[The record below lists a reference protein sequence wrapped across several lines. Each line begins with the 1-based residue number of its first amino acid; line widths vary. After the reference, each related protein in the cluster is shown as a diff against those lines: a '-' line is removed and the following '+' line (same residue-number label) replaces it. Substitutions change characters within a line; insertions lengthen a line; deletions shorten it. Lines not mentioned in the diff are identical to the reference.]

1 MKRSQ
6 INRIIEE
13 AREQLSQAKCHLPK
27 WAFWDLEQWQNAGS
41 EMNEI
46 RNHGLGWMV
55 SDFGSGDFEKYGLV
69 IFVVRNGCLK
79 NHKPATT
86 KTYAEKYMLV
96 RPGQITP
103 YHFHWMKT
111 EDLVNRSGGRLQ
123 VQLAW
128 AAKDEMSM
136 TNDIVRAQVDGVT
149 RELKSGED
157 LILNPGESVELPP
170 RLCHQFSAVPQDG
183 KVLAGEIS
191 SLNDDATD
199 NCFLGREVAMKAIE
213 EDEPIKFLLSK
224 DYTGLCGLT
233 KASVR

>member
-6 INRIIEE
+6 INRILEE
-13 AREQLSQAKCHLPK
+13 AQQQLAEAKCKLPA
-27 WAFWDLEQWQNAGS
+27 WASWDLKQWQEAGEEVKEIS
-41 EMNEI
+41 E
-46 RNHGLGWMV
+46 HGLGWIV
-55 SDFGSGDFEKYGLV
+55 TDFGSNEFDKYGLV

-79 NHKPATT
+79 NNKPITT

-111 EDLVNRSGGRLQ
+111 EDLVNRGGGRLK

-128 AAKDEMSM
+128 AAKDELS
-136 TNDIVRAQVDGVT
+136 TTDDPVLASVDGVT
-149 RELKSGED
+149 RKLKAGED

-170 RLCHQFSAVPQDG
+170 RLCHQFSALPQDS

-199 NCFLGREVAMKAIE
+199 NCFLGRSVAMQAIE
-213 EDEPIKFLLSK
+213 EDEKIKFPLSK
-224 DYTGLCGLT
+224 DYATINKLA
-233 KASVR
+233 ASRS